1 MLKLTPSMRLI
12 IKIHIEI
19 WFVFF
24 FQDQHLFLNL
34 FVILNQSDASK
45 DVQRDHLLTDM
56 CKEEQMQRVR
66 T

>member
-1 MLKLTPSMRLI
+1 MTLI

-24 FQDQHLFLNL
+24 SQDQHLFLNL
-34 FVILNQSDASK
+34 FVTLNQNDVSK
-45 DVQRDHLLTDM
+45 YVQKGHLLTNM
-56 CKEEQMQRVR
+56 CKEEQIQWVR